1 MTLRGRPRRQQEERS
16 SIFVEQAAAPDVE
29 QLHCQ
34 IPAELH
40 LRLRLLAA
48 ERKCTMTSVVLEAL
62 EDVLCRARIEEVQG
76 YCWTDVQKIISDY
89 SRLTMEVRR

>member
-1 MTLRGRPRRQQEERS
+1 MTLQSRPRRQQEERS
-16 SIFVEQAAAPDVE
+16 AAFVEQAAAPEVE

-48 ERKCTMTSVVLEAL
+48 ERKCTITSLVVQA
-62 EDVLCRARIEEVQG
+62 VQ
-76 YCWTDVQKIISDY
+76 DY
-89 SRLTMEVRR
+89 FAGQA

>member
-1 MTLRGRPRRQQEERS
+1 MTLRSRPRRQQEERNAS
-16 SIFVEQAAAPDVE
+16 FVEQAAAPEVE

-48 ERKCTMTSVVLEAL
+48 ERKCSITSLVVQAV
-62 EDVLCRARIEEVQG
+62 EDYFAG
-76 YCWTDVQKIISDY
+76 S
-89 SRLTMEVRR
+89 S

>member
-1 MTLRGRPRRQQEERS
+1 M
-16 SIFVEQAAAPDVE
+16 EQAAAPEVE

-48 ERKCTMTSVVLEAL
+48 ERKCTITSLVVQA
-62 EDVLCRARIEEVQG
+62 VQ
-76 YCWTDVQKIISDY
+76 DY
-89 SRLTMEVRR
+89 FAGPS

>member
-1 MTLRGRPRRQQEERS
+1 MTLHSRPRRQQEERKS
-16 SIFVEQAAAPDVE
+16 AFVEQAAAPEVE

-48 ERKCTMTSVVLEAL
+48 ECKCTITSLVVQAV
-62 EDVLCRARIEEVQG
+62 EDYFAGQ
-76 YCWTDVQKIISDY
+76 Q
-89 SRLTMEVRR
+89 